1 MLNEKKLKFLII
13 WGIAIVLCSG
23 FLQMH
28 FSSDTYVLWD
38 LGYMNYP
45 QQYFLLDGRLIS
57 AFVCFFA
64 GILNLPLE
72 VYIIGMTFIGIFFL
86 SFAIYIT
93 SDILNEFV
101 KKQTTTTNVFIVA
114 ISFVLVVCQ
123 FNLEYLLFPES
134 AVMCLGVLLVVY
146 AAKISLLKTTKR
158 YLKIFALLLTAVLC
172 YQGLVNIFPT
182 FIMLIFILR
191 HITTIRLDK
200 AELKKIIIDIFK
212 LALIT
217 IVVVVISFGV
227 VEAGK
232 ALFQSEQDRTND
244 IFTQEGLERTVE
256 ALITYT
262 DDLWH
267 KNLNMLPH
275 YFNYVIIGA
284 TILFLFLLKS
294 KKTIIA
300 EYLLFVL
307 CILIICIV
315 PMFLFN
321 TGPVGRVNSPMAML
335 FGSSLA
341 IIYITSLQADLKK
354 IKRSIEIFVA
364 ISFMLNSV
372 FIIANISEHLAANKI
387 DQNMGRTLNHY
398 VEQYEQQTGIT
409 LTKFSFIYDIN
420 PEQFA
425 PDIRAMSSF
434 TERAF
439 AVPWSLHEAMNYYTG
454 KKFERVYLGQTLNE
468 DIDLFLEN
476 QILFEDDTIHLI
488 VY

>member
-1 MLNEKKLKFLII
+1 MLNERKLKFLII
-13 WGIAIVLCSG
+13 WGTAIVLCSG

-86 SFAIYIT
+86 ALAILLT
-93 SDILNEFV
+93 TDILNEFV
-101 KKQTTTTNVFIVA
+101 KKQTIVTKIFTTA
-114 ISFVLVVCQ
+114 ISFILILCQ

-134 AVMCLGVLLVVY
+134 AVMCLGVVCTVY
-146 AAKISLLKTTKR
+146 AAKISLFKSKKR
-158 YLKIFALLLTAVLC
+158 YLQIFFLLIIAALC

-182 FIMLIFILR
+182 YVMLIFILR
-191 HITTIRLDK
+191 HITSEKFNK
-200 AELKKIIIDIFK
+200 AQLKEIAIDILK

-217 IVVVVISFGV
+217 IVVIAISFGI

-232 ALFQSEQDRTND
+232 ALLESEQDRTND
-244 IFTQEGLERTVE
+244 IFSQEGRGLVIE
-256 ALITYT
+256 AVLGYV
-262 DDLWH
+262 DELWH

-275 YFNYVIIGA
+275 YINYIIIAA
-284 TILFLFLLKS
+284 TGLFLFLLKS
-294 KKTIIA
+294 KKVIIV
-300 EYLLFVL
+300 EYILFVV
-307 CILIICIV
+307 CIFIICVV
-315 PMFLFN
+315 PMLLFN

-341 IIYITSLQADLKK
+341 IIYISSLQVDFKKLKQ
-354 IKRSIEIFVA
+354 SVEIVVVL
-364 ISFMLNSV
+364 SFMLNSI
-372 FIIANISEHLAANKI
+372 FIISNISEHLAANKI
-387 DQNMGRTLNHY
+387 DQNMGRTLKYY

-409 LTKFSFIYDIN
+409 LTKFSFIYDID
-420 PEQFA
+420 PQQYA
-425 PDIRAMSSF
+425 PDIRPMSSF

-468 DIDLFLEN
+468 NIDLFLEN